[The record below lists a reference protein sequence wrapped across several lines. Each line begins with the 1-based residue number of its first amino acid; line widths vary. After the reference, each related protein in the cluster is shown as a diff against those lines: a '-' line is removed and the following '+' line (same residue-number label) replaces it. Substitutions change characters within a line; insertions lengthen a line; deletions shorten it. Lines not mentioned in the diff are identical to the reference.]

1 MPPRALLLL
10 LAGLGLGC
18 QSAAPSYH
26 ISPRGERAVLD
37 PQASVYVALAS
48 DGEDIRFLNYE
59 GSGRWTTHSIASAL
73 PNAAISVGAREETL
87 SQAVESAR
95 HLGAEYVVYPR
106 ILLWED
112 RLGET
117 TGLPDRVAIHISVVD
132 SARGE
137 SVDRRI
143 VEATGRAYGWRADH
157 PQDLIEGAVR
167 TWTTAVVAR
176 PPQAAPEPSAEAA
189 LQAP

>member
-10 LAGLGLGC
+10 AAGLGLGC
-18 QSAAPSYH
+18 QSAAPTYH
-26 ISPRGERAVLD
+26 ISPRGERGVLEA
-37 PQASVYVALAS
+37 QASVYVALAS

-73 PNAAISVGAREETL
+73 PNPAISVGAREETL

-95 HLGAEYVVYPR
+95 RLGAEYVVYPR

-112 RLGET
+112 RLGEK
-117 TGLPDRVAIHISVVD
+117 TGLPDRVAIHISVID
-132 SARGE
+132 AARGE

-143 VEATGRAYGWRADH
+143 VEATGRSYGWRPEQ
-157 PQDLIEGAVR
+157 PQDLIEGAIR
-167 TWTTAVVAR
+167 TWTTAVVSR
-176 PPQAAPEPSAEAA
+176 PPPVAREPSAEAA
-189 LQAP
+189 L